1 MSFVRGRFAACETI
15 KHLICQVWH
24 IAISRSHD
32 GMLFLPLHPD
42 TRIRCLVVPSV
53 RKKQGAYGKVQTH
66 KESKLSQLS
75 HIDEIW
81 SAMTLLY
88 LRPLQSNLKSHRIQ
102 TTFDTDDLAFCDDIL
117 CKVSRSFASVIR
129 QLPDEMLVDVLI
141 FYLVLRALDTVEDD
155 MTYFPTAEAKI
166 ATLLSFHKTALVDP
180 AWSMMGCGMGD
191 ERRLLEEFPK
201 CHSIFSSLPE
211 SSRRVI
217 TDITCRMAT
226 GMAEFVTKDLGQ
238 GTVDIAQYNRYC
250 HFVAGLVGE
259 GLSRLFV
266 SSGLEKPSLVGCELL
281 HLSDQMGLF
290 LQKTNIIR
298 DYLEDYVDGRAF
310 WPRSVWEKYSATG
323 DLGYFANPV
332 DDGAKVAGLNCL
344 NELITD
350 ALELVPDCLA
360 YLSELRC
367 AEIFRFCAIP
377 QVMAIATLDKC
388 YHNADVFTGVV
399 KIRKGM
405 SCLLIN
411 DTTDMHG
418 VHGIFHRFA
427 RSIMRK
433 ADDVRSKG
441 GYVDPSYDRTLRA
454 CHTIIELTQSEA
466 LTVPSS
472 GRNGT
477 LFVASCA
484 AAAAASCLAFKAPSG
499 ASTKGSIAVTT
510 TVATLASFGMLSLF
524 NTGFTKKCRG
534 DMSRS
539 VPLLLPAAKLKEE
552 LRSQTENN

>member
-1 MSFVRGRFAACETI
+1 MFCPG
-15 KHLICQVWH
+15 
-24 IAISRSHD
+24 
-32 GMLFLPLHPD
+32 
-42 TRIRCLVVPSV
+42 
-53 RKKQGAYGKVQTH
+53 RKKQGAYGKVRTH
-66 KESKLSQLS
+66 KESKFSQLI
-75 HIDEIW
+75 HVDEIW

-88 LRPLQSNLKSHRIQ
+88 FRPLQSNLESPRIR
-102 TTFDTDDLAFCDDIL
+102 TAFDAGDLAFCDDIL

-155 MTYFPTAEAKI
+155 MTYFPTADAKI

-180 AWSMMGCGMGD
+180 AWRMMGCGMGD
-191 ERRLLEEFPK
+191 ERRLLEEFPR
-201 CHSIFSSLPE
+201 CHSVFVRLPE
-211 SSRRVI
+211 SSCRVI
-217 TDITCRMAT
+217 SDITCRMAT

-238 GTVDIAQYNRYC
+238 GTVDVAQYNRYC

-310 WPRSVWEKYSATG
+310 WPRSVWMKYSDTG
-323 DLGYFANPV
+323 DLGYFANPA
-332 DDGAKVAGLNCL
+332 DDGAKVAGLSCL

-350 ALELVPDCLA
+350 ALELVPDCLT

-367 AEIFRFCAIP
+367 AEVFRFCAIP

-411 DTTDMHG
+411 DTTDMYG

-441 GYVDPSYDRTLRA
+441 YVDPSYDRTIRA
-454 CHTIIELTQSEA
+454 CHTIIDLTQTDAS
-466 LTVPSS
+466 TKVGS

-477 LFVASCA
+477 LIVASCA
-484 AAAAASCLAFKAPSG
+484 AAAAASCLAFKVPHG
-499 ASTKGSIAVTT
+499 ATKGGVAVTT
-510 TVATLASFGMLSLF
+510 SVAALVSFGMLPFF
-524 NTGFTKKCRG
+524 NNGFAKKYRG
-534 DMSRS
+534 SAGRS
-539 VPLLLPAAKLKEE
+539 VPLLPAAKLKEKT
-552 LRSQTENN
+552 LS